1 LRGNSQQI
9 EWRRSQVLELSS
21 KGYSQSDMAKKLRLD
36 KSIISRD
43 IAHLRIQAKENIKN
57 YINERLPEEYEKCLV
72 GITSIMKEAWNTS
85 EGTEDNREK
94 IQALSLAKDCYS
106 MKLEL
111 LTNATIVDDVIKF
124 IETEKKNDIQ
134 RPQEKTRDSESS
146 IIV

>member
-1 LRGNSQQI
+1 M
-9 EWRRSQVLELSS
+9 LELSS
-21 KGYSQSDMAKKLRLD
+21 KGYSQSDIAKKLQLD

-43 IAHLRIQAKENIKN
+43 VAHLRTQAKENIKN

-72 GITSIMKEAWNTS
+72 GITSIMKEAWRTS

-106 MKLEL
+106 MKLDM
-111 LTNATIVDDVIKF
+111 LTNAAVVDDVIKF
-124 IETEKKNDIQ
+124 IETEKEKNNDIQ
-134 RPQEKTRDSESS
+134 RPQEKATDSASK